1 MIRIILSV
9 ALVMLSIRPAF
20 AKEDLRGISL
30 DMSRG
35 SVESQLSRQ
44 CDQLLRSHDMVVCL
58 RDLTPSGE
66 WNDRLTVIFDQRDA
80 AASIELAQVLEMTE
94 RDFIAAVQNA
104 FGVTGEG
111 SWCEYLHS
119 AMSNHCWTVDGHVL
133 YAGHGPG
140 PFIVGIVD
148 PTRVKKH
155 RAIPYTPAF

>member
-1 MIRIILSV
+1 MIRIILGV
-9 ALVMLSIRPAF
+9 ALAMLSIPAF

-44 CDQLLRSHDMVVCL
+44 CDQLLRSHNMVVCL

-66 WNDRLTVIFDQRDA
+66 WNDRLTVIFDEGDT
-80 AASIELAQVLEMTE
+80 AASIELSQVLEMT
-94 RDFIAAVQNA
+94 DQAFIAAVQKS

-111 SWCEYLHS
+111 SWCEYLES
-119 AMSNHCWTVDGHVL
+119 ATSNHCWTVDGHVL

-148 PTRVKKH
+148 PARVKKH
-155 RAIPYTPAF
+155 GAVPYTPAF